1 MVTFANNL
9 SAIPRDIR
17 VANATFSTSFPT
29 SRIISKKHTLLA
41 KRGFVKRVNF
51 IRSFVWDYGVI
62 ITVNNIRFWQCALYK
77 HFYSYFKSN
86 INKI

>member
-1 MVTFANNL
+1 VVTFANNL

-17 VANATFSTSFPT
+17 VANATFSTSSPT
-29 SRIISKKHTLLA
+29 SRIIGKKHTSLA
-41 KRGFVKRVNF
+41 KRGSIKRVNF
-51 IRSFVWDYGVI
+51 IQSFVWDYGVI
-62 ITVNNIRFWQCALYK
+62 VTVNNVRFWQCALCK